1 MADDVAELLPGTLD
15 MMVLKI
21 VSVGTEH
28 GFGIGR
34 RLQELSDG
42 VFDVNQGSL
51 YPALQRLMKR
61 GWIKGE
67 WRQTETGRRAR
78 YYTITRSGTRQ
89 LEHERRS
96 FARQIAAVQLVMT
109 WAG

>member
-1 MADDVAELLPGTLD
+1 MPDTAAELLPGTLD
-15 MMVLKI
+15 MMVLKV

-34 RLQELSDG
+34 RLQELSHG

-51 YPALQRLMKR
+51 YPALQRLLKQ
-61 GWIKGE
+61 GWITGE

-78 YYTITRSGTRQ
+78 YYRITRSGQKQ
-89 LEHERRS
+89 LEREQSS
-96 FARQIAAVQLVMT
+96 FARQIAAVQLVLT
-109 WAG
+109 WVG

>member
-1 MADDVAELLPGTLD
+1 MPDPAAELLPGTLD

-34 RLQELSDG
+34 RLQELSHG

-51 YPALQRLMKR
+51 YPALQRLLKK
-61 GWIKGE
+61 GWITSE

-78 YYTITRSGTRQ
+78 YYRITRSGTRQ
-89 LEHERRS
+89 LEKEQSS
-96 FARQIAAVQLVMT
+96 FARQIAAVHHVLNWV
-109 WAG
+109 G

>member
-1 MADDVAELLPGTLD
+1 MPDPAAELLPGTLD

-34 RLQELSDG
+34 RLQELSHG

-51 YPALQRLMKR
+51 YPALQRLLKQ
-61 GWIKGE
+61 GWITSE
-67 WRQTETGRRAR
+67 WRQTDTGRRAR
-78 YYTITRSGTRQ
+78 YYKITRSGARQ
-89 LEHERRS
+89 LEKEQNS
-96 FARQIAAVQLVMT
+96 FARQITAVHHVLNWV
-109 WAG
+109 G